1 MNDKRLDELYKKYW
15 AFNSVML
22 EEYSPM
28 EIAGVM
34 MAQTMSLYKTL
45 LSEEEFNSIVDTISN
60 SRDQVRKLDQ
70 GPIFK

>member
-1 MNDKRLDELYKKYW
+1 MNDERLNELYKKYW
-15 AFNSVML
+15 SFNSIML

-34 MAQTMSLYKTL
+34 MAQTMSIYKTL
-45 LSEEEFNSIVDTISN
+45 LTEDEFNSMVDTISN
-60 SRDQVRKLDQ
+60 NRDQVRKLDQ